1 MFNEFFKKATD
12 TMADADLAT
21 VGKIAGGVLVGA
33 GVIALIGAGI
43 HHAKTQQPDDVADE
57 QPEVEEVEEVETP
70 VEVVEN
76 N

>member
-12 TMADADLAT
+12 TMADADLGT

-43 HHAKTQQPDDVADE
+43 HHAQMQPDEVADN
-57 QPEVEEVEEVETP
+57 PTVGEVEDVEP

>member
-12 TMADADLAT
+12 TMADADLGT

-43 HHAKTQQPDDVADE
+43 HHAKMQPDEVADN
-57 QPEVEEVEEVETP
+57 PAVGEVEDVEP